1 MPVAKGKHTKEQQPE
16 RGHGPDDR
24 EPLRRV
30 RFEATIHAG
39 RKARSADWM
48 NYLDIDL
55 VPDPKNKVRALL
67 TADDCVRLLDQGFEI
82 RLHHALPVRPLDP
95 ALIETDE
102 SVRRWLDEGLRGI
115 DRPRGSKRSTG
126 PEGT

>member
-1 MPVAKGKHTKEQQPE
+1 
-16 RGHGPDDR
+16 
-24 EPLRRV
+24 
-30 RFEATIHAG
+30 
-39 RKARSADWM
+39 M

>member
-1 MPVAKGKHTKEQQPE
+1 MPVAKGKRIKEQRSE
-16 RGHGPDDR
+16 RGHGPNDR
-24 EPLRRV
+24 EPLRNV

-48 NYLDIDL
+48 NYLDIDR

-67 TADDCVRLLDQGFEI
+67 TADDCVRLLEQGFEI
-82 RLHHALPVRPLDP
+82 RLHHAHPVRPLDP

-102 SVRRWLDEGLRGI
+102 SLRRWLDEGLRGI
-115 DRPRGSKRSTG
+115 DRPAGPKKSTG